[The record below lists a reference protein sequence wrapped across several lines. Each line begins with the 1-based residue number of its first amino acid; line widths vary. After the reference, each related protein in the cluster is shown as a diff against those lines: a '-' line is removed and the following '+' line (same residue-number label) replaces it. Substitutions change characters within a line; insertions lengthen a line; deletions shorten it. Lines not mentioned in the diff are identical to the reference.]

1 MHQQPYELVL
11 EEDDGIQPARESVDE
26 GAAEGKPGEAG
37 KAHEAEDAAGNQ
49 APGAPAGGARAA
61 ALEVQPEIPAAQRIA
76 KLLDEMP
83 GQRRV
88 LMGIVEFCREARTA
102 KEVDAR
108 VTELKS
114 HAFSVYEPVTLREL
128 LESAGALAYEGEDRE
143 GGEGADEVHT
153 ETVSVSDEEYAMGFL
168 EVAPTQPGVWR
179 ATEEG
184 LEAVAENA
192 DAVRTA
198 QLLADEPQYRDVYLA
213 MIAAVADGH
222 AHTAK
227 EMDERFNDLPQLQQP
242 RRYAGFFTSH
252 LEKCGAIEWAGGW
265 VATEAGRALV
275 AEEGAC
281 HE

>member
-49 APGAPAGGARAA
+49 VPGAPAGGAQAA

-143 GGEGADEVHT
+143 GGEDADEVHT

-192 DAVRTA
+192 DAVRTV